1 METAC
6 LTNGHPD
13 GYLFQPAGSPRLWSE
28 GNEPP
33 CSLLLARMNIPSVI
47 EVQVEKI
54 GQLFH
59 TLDPMPFRDRDLDRE
74 AEDYIVGW
82 ARELP
87 RKHPLRIL
95 VHMPASE
102 ALGEQA
108 AELEQALQRYFAY
121 RADTMTGELK
131 ELFRIGRYSL
141 LIGIV
146 VLGACLTLGHFLTG
160 YIVVGDLGRYLNEG
174 LIILGWVANWRP
186 IEIFFYD
193 WWPIL
198 RRRALF
204 RRLAA
209 AEVEISAR

>member
-1 METAC
+1 MT
-6 LTNGHPD
+6 L
-13 GYLFQPAGSPRLWSE
+13 
-28 GNEPP
+28 
-33 CSLLLARMNIPSVI
+33 PSVI

-74 AEDYIVGW
+74 AEEYIVSW

-87 RKHPLRIL
+87 SKHPLRIL
-95 VHMPASE
+95 IHIPASE
-102 ALGEQA
+102 AVGEQA
-108 AELEQALQRYFAY
+108 SQLEQALRRYFAY

-146 VLGACLTLGHFLTG
+146 VLAACLTLGHFLTG
-160 YIVVGDLGRYLNEG
+160 YFVAGDLGRYLNEG
-174 LIILGWVANWRP
+174 LIILGWVANWKP

-193 WWPIL
+193 WWPIMS
-198 RRRALF
+198 RRGLF
-204 RRLAA
+204 RRLAR
-209 AEVEISAR
+209 AEVALSPR

>member
-1 METAC
+1 MT
-6 LTNGHPD
+6 L
-13 GYLFQPAGSPRLWSE
+13 
-28 GNEPP
+28 PP
-33 CSLLLARMNIPSVI
+33 VI

-82 ARELP
+82 AREFP
-87 RKHPLRIL
+87 RNHPLRIL

-102 ALGEQA
+102 AAGEQA
-108 AELEQALQRYFAY
+108 AQLEHALHRYFDR

-131 ELFRIGRYSL
+131 EMFRIGRYSL
-141 LIGIV
+141 LVGVV
-146 VLGACLTLGHFLTG
+146 VLSGCLTLGHFLTD
-160 YIVVGDLGRYLNEG
+160 YFIVGDLGRYLNEG
-174 LIILGWVANWRP
+174 LIILGWVANWKP

-204 RRLAA
+204 RRLAV
-209 AEVEISAR
+209 AEVSLAPR

>member
-1 METAC
+1 VA
-6 LTNGHPD
+6 
-13 GYLFQPAGSPRLWSE
+13 A
-28 GNEPP
+28 
-33 CSLLLARMNIPSVI
+33 ASVI
-47 EVQVEKI
+47 EVQVQKI

-74 AEDYIVGW
+74 AEDFIVSW

-87 RKHPLRIL
+87 RKAPIRIT

-102 ALGEQA
+102 AAGDDARQLS
-108 AELEQALQRYFAY
+108 QALHRYFAY

-141 LIGIV
+141 LIGII
-146 VLGACLTLGHFLTG
+146 VLAACLTLGHLLTG
-160 YIVVGDLGRYLNEG
+160 YFTTGVGQYLNEG
-174 LIILGWVANWRP
+174 LIILGWVANWKP

-209 AEVEISAR
+209 ADVTLSPR

>member
-1 METAC
+1 MTTP
-6 LTNGHPD
+6 L
-13 GYLFQPAGSPRLWSE
+13 
-28 GNEPP
+28 
-33 CSLLLARMNIPSVI
+33 VI

-74 AEDYIVGW
+74 AEDYIVSW

-102 ALGEQA
+102 AAGEQA
-108 AELEQALQRYFAY
+108 GQLEQALHRYFAY

-160 YIVVGDLGRYLNEG
+160 YFTAGDLGRYLNEG
-174 LIILGWVANWRP
+174 LIILGWVANWKP

-204 RRLAA
+204 RRLAV
-209 AEVEISAR
+209 AEVVLSSR